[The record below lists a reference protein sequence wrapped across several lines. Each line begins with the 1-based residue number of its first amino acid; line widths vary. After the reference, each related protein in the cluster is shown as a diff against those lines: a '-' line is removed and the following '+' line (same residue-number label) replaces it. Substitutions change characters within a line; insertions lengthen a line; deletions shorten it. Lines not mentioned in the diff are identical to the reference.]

1 MICIVRRWLILFW
14 STVYLLKVK
23 FAFIRDI
30 LQSDLTSRRNTMIL
44 SRKRDLIGLKPSRRW
59 YVIDSKQVLLP
70 LVSFDELTI
79 HKLPKEFLGLWNL
92 YVTYTHWLLQKMI
105 FCFKKTFLILVY
117 LFVLRGS
124 IVVNFNSTY
133 TEQIG
138 WSKLNWQHYILRPR
152 YPRKGKPLANM
163 YIMVKF
169 IYIFELNVRGE
180 KWKRKEIS
188 KTENFTRATALFLT
202 LWTFMKTFGFFLP
215 CEIAS

>member
-1 MICIVRRWLILFW
+1 MKLICH
-14 STVYLLKVK
+14 
-23 FAFIRDI
+23 IR
-30 LQSDLTSRRNTMIL
+30 
-44 SRKRDLIGLKPSRRW
+44 
-59 YVIDSKQVLLP
+59 IDCCEKW
-70 LVSFDELTI
+70 F
-79 HKLPKEFLGLWNL
+79 
-92 YVTYTHWLLQKMI
+92 
-105 FCFKKTFLILVY
+105 FCLKKTFLILVY

-152 YPRKGKPLANM
+152 YPRKGKPLAHM

>member
-1 MICIVRRWLILFW
+1 M
-14 STVYLLKVK
+14 
-23 FAFIRDI
+23 
-30 LQSDLTSRRNTMIL
+30 QSDLTSRRNTMIL
-44 SRKRDLIGLKPSRRW
+44 SRKRDLIGLKTSRRW
-59 YVIDSKQVLLP
+59 YVINSKQVLLP

-92 YVTYTHWLLQKMI
+92 CVTYTHWLLRKMI

>member
-1 MICIVRRWLILFW
+1 MICIVRRWLILFFII
-14 STVYLLKVK
+14 LLKVK
-23 FAFIRDI
+23 FALIRDI
-30 LQSDLTSRRNTMIL
+30 LQSDLTSRCNTMIL
-44 SRKRDLIGLKPSRRW
+44 SHLIGLKPSRRW

-92 YVTYTHWLLQKMI
+92 YVTYTHWLLRKMI

-180 KWKRKEIS
+180 KWKRKEIF

>member
-1 MICIVRRWLILFW
+1 
-14 STVYLLKVK
+14 
-23 FAFIRDI
+23 
-30 LQSDLTSRRNTMIL
+30 MIL

-59 YVIDSKQVLLP
+59 YVINSKQVLLP
-70 LVSFDELTI
+70 LVSFDKLTI
-79 HKLPKEFLGLWNL
+79 HKLPKEFLWLWNL
-92 YVTYTHWLLQKMI
+92 YVTYTHWLLRKMI

-163 YIMVKF
+163 YIIVKF
-169 IYIFELNVRGE
+169 IYILELNVRGE

-188 KTENFTRATALFLT
+188 KTEKFHESNSFILNTVDIHENFRLFSSMWNSQLKMWARKN
-202 LWTFMKTFGFFLP
+202 LIVLK
-215 CEIAS
+215 

>member
-1 MICIVRRWLILFW
+1 MICIVRRWLILFFII
-14 STVYLLKVK
+14 LLKVK
-23 FAFIRDI
+23 FALIRDI
-30 LQSDLTSRRNTMIL
+30 LQSDLTSRSNTMSL
-44 SRKRDLIGLKPSRRW
+44 SRKRDLIGLKTSRRW

-92 YVTYTHWLLQKMI
+92 YVTYTHWLLRKMT

-152 YPRKGKPLANM
+152 YPRKGKPPANM

-180 KWKRKEIS
+180 KRKRKEIS

>member
-1 MICIVRRWLILFW
+1 MICIVRRWLILFFII
-14 STVYLLKVK
+14 LLKVK
-23 FAFIRDI
+23 FALIRDI

-59 YVIDSKQVLLP
+59 YVINSKQVLLP

-79 HKLPKEFLGLWNL
+79 HKFPKEFLGLWNL
-92 YVTYTHWLLQKMI
+92 YVTYTHWLLRKMI

-188 KTENFTRATALFLT
+188 KTENFTTETALFLT